1 MAFLM
6 HVRASI
12 IQHSRAGRTRRLLV
26 TAVLVVVV
34 SMPAVVWASRDQQAP
49 TIGRLAADV
58 NSDEPKVRRAALK
71 ALAALG
77 PEALGPLSLL
87 VADPERDIR
96 SNAIEAIVAI
106 YVEPPPR
113 ERVGSAEEA
122 FGWTRYRVTP
132 WAVPPALVTNLVR
145 ALADDWP
152 SERRDAAYAL
162 GIVLTPPVDQR
173 VADELTY
180 SLADPAGSVRLAAV
194 RALGRLQ
201 VTRAGD
207 QLIGRIADP
216 DLPVRLA
223 AIHAVGEIREARALV
238 ALQQQLDYY
247 RGGTAGR
254 MAFEALARIAHRS
267 SANLFAEER
276 FSKREAHRRYAY
288 EGIARLG
295 GIPEADAVAL
305 ERLLTEER
313 EETVAAA
320 MVFALAAAGRPYMH
334 RLVQALVDDDT
345 ANQALEYLVEVG
357 SAQPSALVPYLQHSD
372 PVVRE
377 RVAVVTGFVGD
388 ASGEAALSQLTT
400 DGTPAVRRAAEV
412 ALIRRRAAKQAAP
425 PRSRVGWQGVNERL
439 SARSLAFVL
448 IAQNLLRR

>member
-1 MAFLM
+1 MALLM
-6 HVRASI
+6 PARV
-12 IQHSRAGRTRRLLV
+12 SRSEPGGAGRSWRRLLTAALV
-26 TAVLVVVV
+26 FVAVL
-34 SMPAVVWASRDQQAP
+34 PAVASASRNQEAP
-49 TIGRLAADV
+49 AIGRLAADV
-58 NSDEPKVRRAALK
+58 NSAEPKVRREALR

-77 PEALGPLSLL
+77 PEALEPLSLL

-96 SNAIEAIVAI
+96 SDAIAAILAI

-113 ERVGSAEEA
+113 RRVGSAEEA
-122 FGWTRYRVTP
+122 FEWTRYRVTP
-132 WAVPPALVTNLVR
+132 WAVPPALVANLVR

-173 VADELTY
+173 VEDELTY
-180 SLADPAGSVRLAAV
+180 SLADPAASVRVAAV

-201 VTRAGD
+201 VARAGD
-207 QLIGRIADP
+207 QLIGRIVDP

-223 AIHAVGEIREARALV
+223 AIQAVGEIREARALA
-238 ALQQQLDYY
+238 ALLQQLDYY

-254 MAFEALARIAHRS
+254 MALEALARIAHRS

-276 FSKREAHRRYAY
+276 FSKSDAHRRYAY

-313 EETVAAA
+313 DETVAVA
-320 MVFALAAAGRPYMH
+320 MAFALTAAGRPYMD
-334 RLVQALVDDDT
+334 RLVQAVVDDDT

-357 SAQPSALVPYLQHSD
+357 GAQPSGLVPFLQHAD

-377 RVAVVTGFVGD
+377 RVAVVAGFVGD
-388 ASGEAALSQLTT
+388 ASAEAALSQLTT
-400 DGTPAVRRAAEV
+400 DGNPSVRRAAEV
-412 ALIRRRAAKQAAP
+412 ALIRRRANRQP
-425 PRSRVGWQGVNERL
+425 
-439 SARSLAFVL
+439 AR
-448 IAQNLLRR
+448 

>member
-1 MAFLM
+1 MALLTPACVSTLE
-6 HVRASI
+6 HG
-12 IQHSRAGRTRRLLV
+12 RAGRSWRPLLL
-26 TAVLVVVV
+26 AAFVVVV
-34 SMPAVVWASRDQQAP
+34 SLPQPAWASRAQEAP

-58 NSDEPKVRRAALK
+58 NSAEPKVRRAALK

-77 PEALGPLSLL
+77 PEALEPLSLL

-96 SNAIEAIVAI
+96 SDAIAAILAI

-113 ERVGSAEEA
+113 ERVGSAENA
-122 FGWTRYRVTP
+122 FEWTRYRVTP

-207 QLIGRIADP
+207 QLIGRIVDP

-223 AIHAVGEIREARALV
+223 AIHAVGEIREARALA

-254 MAFEALARIAHRS
+254 MALEALARIAHRS

-276 FSKREAHRRYAY
+276 FSKSEAHRRSAY

-313 EETVAAA
+313 QETVAAA
-320 MVFALAAAGRPYMH
+320 MAFALAAAGRPYVE

-357 SAQPSALVPYLQHSD
+357 GAQPSALVPFLQHAD

-388 ASGEAALSQLTT
+388 ASAEAALSQLTT
-400 DGTPAVRRAAEV
+400 DGSPSVRRAAEV
-412 ALIRRRAAKQAAP
+412 ALIRRRAARQAP
-425 PRSRVGWQGVNERL
+425 
-439 SARSLAFVL
+439 AR
-448 IAQNLLRR
+448 